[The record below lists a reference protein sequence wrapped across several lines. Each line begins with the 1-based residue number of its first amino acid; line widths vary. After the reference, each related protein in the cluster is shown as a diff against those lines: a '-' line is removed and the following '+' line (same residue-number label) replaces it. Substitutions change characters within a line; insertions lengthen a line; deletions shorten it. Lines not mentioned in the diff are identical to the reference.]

1 MVVSRVTVGLILS
14 GMIALLAWR
23 RRSLSLS
30 GALAAVGAGTIIY
43 VGGGAVWF
51 AALVTFFA
59 TSTVLGRVGAARK
72 AAVKREFEKGDRRD
86 AWQVLAN
93 GGVAAAAALGMLLVP
108 DARWLYAF
116 AGALA
121 CANGDT
127 WATELGILS
136 RGEPWSLTAL
146 ARVPRGTSGA
156 VSLLGLGATVAGAL
170 AVALVAAA
178 APAAAGMRARL
189 VVIVVVAG
197 VVGALVDSL
206 LGATVQESFHCAQCN
221 RDCESAVHFCGT
233 SCARVRGLAGFGNDA
248 VNFVATLAGALVAVA
263 GSARVMGRW

>member
-1 MVVSRVTVGLILS
+1 MLARVAVGLVLS

-23 RRSLSLS
+23 RQSLSAS
-30 GALAAVGAGTIIY
+30 GAGAAVGAGTIIY

-51 AALVTFFA
+51 AALFTFFV
-59 TSTVLGRVGAARK
+59 TSTLLGRVGAARK
-72 AAVKREFEKGDRRD
+72 AAIKREFEKGDRRD
-86 AWQVLAN
+86 ALQVLAN
-93 GGVAAAAALGMLLVP
+93 GGVAAAAALGMGLWP

-127 WATELGILS
+127 WATELGTLS
-136 RGEPWSLTAL
+136 RGEPWSLTAR

-156 VSLLGLGATVAGAL
+156 VSPLGLAATFGGAL
-170 AVALVAAA
+170 AVALVAAG
-178 APAAAGMRARL
+178 APAAAGGRARVVAV
-189 VVIVVVAG
+189 VVIAG

-206 LGATVQESFHCAQCN
+206 LGATIQESFHCAQCN
-221 RDCESAVHFCGT
+221 RDCESVTHTCGS

-263 GSARVMGRW
+263 ASLV